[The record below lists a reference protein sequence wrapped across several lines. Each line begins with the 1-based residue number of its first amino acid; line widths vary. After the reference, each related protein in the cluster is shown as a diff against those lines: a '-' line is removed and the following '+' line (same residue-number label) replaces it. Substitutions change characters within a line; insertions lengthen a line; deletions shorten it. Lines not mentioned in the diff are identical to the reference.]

1 MTKAT
6 RRLRVGD
13 GSDIVFA
20 IEDAVALSLR
30 DRGCGGST
38 PSRSLRGEVT
48 KTQRVVRLFPFQHK
62 DQRKSLPTWVGLLR
76 KYAKTGAGGGS

>member
-1 MTKAT
+1 MTKTT

-20 IEDAVALSLR
+20 IDDAVA
-30 DRGCGGST
+30 
-38 PSRSLRGEVT
+38 SRSLRGEVA
-48 KTQRVVRLFPFQHK
+48 KTQHVARLFPFQHE

-76 KYAKTGAGGGS
+76 KSLT